1 MKINNNII
9 QTNGFFAF
17 DGCHKI
23 YILEDSQDI
32 YEATQLD
39 YEILH
44 IDALKDTYDNACPLK
59 FINNWKLTKT
69 YAEQCEEAEIDD

>member
-1 MKINNNII
+1 MKINNNNI
-9 QTNGFFAF
+9 QSNGYFAF

-23 YILEDSQDI
+23 YILEDSQDM

-39 YEILH
+39 YNILP
-44 IDALKDTYDNACPLK
+44 IDKLKDTYDNACVLK

-69 YAEQCEEAEIDD
+69 YAEQCEGE